1 MPRGG
6 ISLSHFRRR
15 GTLPLWAAVML
26 ACVLLALLTW
36 LTIAQTSDRAPDGRT
51 EIVAWGITYFG
62 EDVHALVH
70 RFERENPQYKVVIGA
85 SAERDSSS
93 DGQRLLCAIA
103 GGVPPD
109 VVFFSRFA
117 TGEWASR
124 GALLD
129 LRPMLAAQPN
139 DDPQR
144 IDLSEYYDFAVAE
157 ASYRPPGSSDA
168 PGVYGIP
175 TTGDIR
181 VLYVNNQILRQE
193 GLVDDK
199 GNARPPRTW
208 DELRDYA
215 KRLTT
220 YRATNDPRSGIRRL
234 GFAPNFGNSWLY
246 MYAWQA
252 GGRLLSSDGTR
263 VTMDAPEV
271 VRALRFMTD
280 VYDDVGGI
288 RQVDAFQQGLAGES
302 MGGGFRASVFAAGE
316 LDPFLRGAVAMKIDN
331 DYAMRT
337 IADWKPDMDFSIV
350 PAPMPADQIAAGRP
364 PVTWA
369 GGFSLVI
376 PATSRNKDGAFK
388 LIQYIASW
396 KGTQFLE
403 RGKRERKE
411 SEGKMYLPEGL
422 ANRVHFE
429 KLVTEAIHDNPRVPQ
444 TFKDAYRVLAEL
456 MPHTYH
462 RPVTPVGQLLW
473 NQHVRAYEAAVGHE
487 FAAEAKARN
496 VDEVKLALSTLQ
508 QPVQRQL
515 DEILRPPPPRKVT
528 WWPYF
533 VTYGAALVLPLAAM
547 RVAYRRRRRVEGYR
561 PGEVGAAML
570 FLSPWLLGFAALLG
584 GPILFSLV
592 MSFTRYDVLSEARY
606 VGIDNYRELFADPL
620 FARSV
625 GNTLYMLV
633 RIPLMMA
640 ISLAIALILNR
651 AVRAIGFYRTAFYMP
666 AIVPMV
672 AASLL
677 WAWLFNPSQGVIN
690 GVLTWLFDTPPA
702 QWIESLLSRGGEQ
715 FHLVPPLWLS
725 DPLWSKPSLVIM
737 STWTAGASMIIWL
750 AGLQSIN
757 PSLYEAASID
767 GAGAWKR
774 FRHVTLPMLSPYVL
788 FNSIIGVIATMQ
800 IFGEAYIMTAGGPA
814 DSTMFYAYYLFKQ
827 AFQYFR
833 MGYASALAWILFLI
847 VLALT
852 AIQLWSSKR
861 WVHYEQA

>member
-1 MPRGG
+1 MD
-6 ISLSHFRRR
+6 S
-15 GTLPLWAAVML
+15 
-26 ACVLLALLTW
+26 
-36 LTIAQTSDRAPDGRT
+36 
-51 EIVAWGITYFG
+51 
-62 EDVHALVH
+62 
-70 RFERENPQYKVVIGA
+70 PQV
-85 SAERDSSS
+85 
-93 DGQRLLCAIA
+93 C
-103 GGVPPD
+103 
-109 VVFFSRFA
+109 
-117 TGEWASR
+117 
-124 GALLD
+124 
-129 LRPMLAAQPN
+129 
-139 DDPQR
+139 
-144 IDLSEYYDFAVAE
+144 
-157 ASYRPPGSSDA
+157 
-168 PGVYGIP
+168 
-175 TTGDIR
+175 
-181 VLYVNNQILRQE
+181 
-193 GLVDDK
+193 
-199 GNARPPRTW
+199 
-208 DELRDYA
+208 
-215 KRLTT
+215 
-220 YRATNDPRSGIRRL
+220 
-234 GFAPNFGNSWLY
+234 
-246 MYAWQA
+246 
-252 GGRLLSSDGTR
+252 
-263 VTMDAPEV
+263 
-271 VRALRFMTD
+271 RALRFMTD
-280 VYDDVGGI
+280 IYDDLGGI

-302 MGGGFRASVFAAGE
+302 MGGGFRASAFAAGE
-316 LDPFLRGAVAMKIDN
+316 LDPFLRGSVAMKIDN

-337 IADWKPDMDFSIV
+337 IADWKTDMDFSICA
-350 PAPMPADQIAAGRP
+350 APMPADQITAGRP

-369 GGFSLVI
+369 GGFSLVV
-376 PATSRNKDGAFK
+376 PATSRNKEGAFK
-388 LIQYIASW
+388 LIQYVASW

-429 KLVTEAIHDNPRVPQ
+429 KLVGEAIHENPRVPR

-487 FAAEAKARN
+487 FAAEAKAKK

-515 DEILRPPPPRKVT
+515 DEILRPPPPTKVT

-533 VTYGAALVLPLAAM
+533 LAYAAAIALPFAAM
-547 RVAYRRRRRVEGYR
+547 FVFYRRRRRAEGYR
-561 PGEVGAAML
+561 AGEVGAAML
-570 FLSPWLLGFAALLG
+570 FLSPWLLGFAILLG
-584 GPILFSLV
+584 GPIFFSIII
-592 MSFTRYDVLSEARY
+592 SFTRYDVLSEARY
-606 VGIDNYRELFADPL
+606 VGAANYRELFTDPL
-620 FARSV
+620 FAKSV
-625 GNTLYMLV
+625 ANTLYMLV
-633 RIPLMMA
+633 RIPLTMA
-640 ISLAIALILNR
+640 ISLAIALMLNR

-677 WAWLFNPSQGVIN
+677 WVWLFNPTQGLIN
-690 GVLTWLFDTPPA
+690 SLLVWLFDTPPA
-702 QWIESLLSRGGEQ
+702 QWIEAMLSGAGGDGEK

-737 STWTAGASMIIWL
+737 SCWTAGASMIIWL

-757 PSLYEAASID
+757 PHLYEAASID
-767 GAGAWKR
+767 GAGAWKK

-852 AIQLWSSKR
+852 VLQLWWSKR
-861 WVHYEQA
+861 WVHYEQV